1 MEKKMIKWSV
11 FIVLSIFVGLA
22 VVFSLN
28 TSKKPTERIRE
39 CAVAGSF
46 YPEDP
51 KELAT
56 MIDQFLE
63 KAEKHEIPGPLY
75 ALVAPHAGYVYSG
88 HVAAHSY
95 TLLKGRGIKR
105 VVVISPSHIE
115 SFEGAA
121 IYDGD
126 YYATPLDNVVIDKQ
140 FSAKLAEQH
149 DLLTL
154 SEKGHTSQRA
164 GRMEHALEVQ
174 LPFLQRVLP
183 DFKLVAIVMGD
194 QSYETC
200 RALGTAL
207 SGLIA
212 TDQTIIVSSSD
223 LSHFHNYAEAVR
235 LDHKVL
241 NAIKEW
247 DYFNMCRNF
256 QSRIWEACGGGPIVT
271 AMIASE
277 RMGANKAK
285 ILKYANSGDV
295 PYGDKKSVVGYTAV
309 AFYKSNSV
317 DTNVKTGFK
326 LNKAEQ
332 RHLLNIARASVE
344 KAVRNGEKSQCSA
357 GEYQTLTTDRGAF
370 VTLTKNGELR
380 GCIGYTSPLQ
390 PLYNTVRDVAAHAAL
405 KDPRFSPVETS
416 ELDQIHYEI
425 SVLSP
430 FRRVTDIK
438 QIAIG
443 QHGLL
448 IKKGRYEGLLLQQ
461 VATDYEWDRITFLQ
475 QTCRKA
481 SLPLDAWENDETD
494 IFMFS
499 AFVFGE
505 E

>member
-1 MEKKMIKWSV
+1 MFKWILVSTLFLV
-11 FIVLSIFVGLA
+11 GGLA

-28 TSKKPTERIRE
+28 TTQDKSQTIRD
-39 CAVAGSF
+39 CGVAGSF
-46 YPEDP
+46 YPADP
-51 KELAT
+51 EELAT
-56 MIDQFLE
+56 MVDQLLV
-63 KAEKHEIPGPLY
+63 KAKKQDISGPVY

-95 TLLKGRGIKR
+95 ILLKGRDIKR
-105 VVVISPSHIE
+105 VIVISPSHIE
-115 SFEGAA
+115 SFKGAA

-126 YYATPLDNVVIDKQ
+126 YYATPLGNVSIDKE
-140 FSAKLAEQH
+140 FSARLAKENNS
-149 DLLTL
+149 LNL
-154 SEKGHTSQRA
+154 SQKGHTSRRG
-164 GRMEHALEVQ
+164 GRTEHALEVQ

-183 DFKLVAIVMGD
+183 EFKLVAIVMGD

-207 SGLIA
+207 AKLGN
-212 TDQTIIVSSSD
+212 DNHTIIVSSSD
-223 LSHFHNYAEAVR
+223 LSHFHSYDAAVIM
-235 LDHKVL
+235 DHKVL
-241 NAIKEW
+241 NAIEEW

-256 QSRIWEACGGGPIVT
+256 EGRIWEACGGGPIVT

-295 PYGDKKSVVGYTAV
+295 AYGDKNSVVGYAAV
-309 AFYKSNSV
+309 AFYKN
-317 DTNVKTGFK
+317 NPEKAGVKTDFD
-326 LNKAEQ
+326 LSKAEQ
-332 RHLLNIARASVE
+332 KHLLNIAKTSVE
-344 KAVRNGEKSQCSA
+344 KVVRDGEMADCSA
-357 GEYQTLTTDRGAF
+357 GEFKTLAKDRGAF
-370 VTLTKNGELR
+370 VTLIKNGELR

-390 PLYNTVRDVAAHAAL
+390 PLCNTVRDVAAHAAI
-405 KDPRFSPVETS
+405 KDPRFNPVSKS
-416 ELDQIHYEI
+416 ELDNLHYEI

-430 FRRVTDIK
+430 FRRVTDIN
-438 QIAIG
+438 QIKVG

-448 IKKGRYEGLLLQQ
+448 IKKGKYEGLLLPQ
-461 VATDYEWDRITFLQ
+461 VATDYAWDRLTFLQ

-481 SLPLDAWENDETD
+481 GLPLDAWKDDKTD